1 MQFDNNIPI
10 YLQIADL
17 IRRQIVSGELSS
29 GSKIPSVRELA
40 VSLKVNPNTIA
51 RALAELED
59 EKLIFTER
67 TNGKFVTNDNK
78 IIVRIQQRLA
88 VTTTETYLQN
98 MQALGLSQEQIIE
111 CINNSKGGKPM
122 RQRANF
128 KMRGGKK

>member
-78 IIVRIQQRLA
+78 IIVRIRQRLA
-88 VTTTETYLQN
+88 ITTTETYLQN
-98 MQALGLSQEQIIE
+98 MQTLGLSQAQILE

-122 RQRANF
+122 RRRTNF